1 MSRGEPGGNSRPRSS
16 HCLENPRRQRQ
27 TALFTDICQPRSQA
41 GSWVSTGRR
50 RPASGE
56 GAAPEGQALLT
67 HGGAGRQLPR
77 DRVSV
82 STGGGRGLR
91 TRPPGRLPS
100 PPRPACPLP
109 APFSRQVTRR
119 LSCPRPELHPGTF
132 TVDESPLRSTGSSQ
146 TRGRLG
152 RPSRCAHRSCRQAA
166 RTGVEVA
173 YPGRGGPGAGLPGR
187 GRVPNAWRVCV

>member
-1 MSRGEPGGNSRPRSS
+1 MGSPVGIPGRGRPIVWRILVGKGRRPFSQTSANPGPRPDLGFPRGGAG
-16 HCLENPRRQRQ
+16 RRQERG
-27 TALFTDICQPRSQA
+27 P
-41 GSWVSTGRR
+41 
-50 RPASGE
+50 P
-56 GAAPEGQALLT
+56 PEGQALLT

-152 RPSRCAHRSCRQAA
+152 RPPRCAHRSCRQAA
-166 RTGVEVA
+166 RTGAEVA
-173 YPGRGGPGAGLPGR
+173 YPGRGARGRPPGEGAGP
-187 GRVPNAWRVCV
+187 

>member
-100 PPRPACPLP
+100 PPWPACPLP
-109 APFSRQVTRR
+109 APFSRQVTR
-119 LSCPRPELHPGTF
+119 PELHPGTF
-132 TVDESPLRSTGSSQ
+132 TVDESPPRSTGSSQ

-166 RTGVEVA
+166 RTGAEVA
-173 YPGRGGPGAGLPGR
+173 YPGRGARGRPPGEGAGP
-187 GRVPNAWRVCV
+187 